1 MPRDQQFYTFVDRI
15 NIDALMTTDSAL
27 LPTSTSRWR
36 RSPAARATSSSARRS
51 SHFTDPS
58 GRKWNRS
65 AERKEGYRLRVDGA
79 PATENKTVVS
89 HNATTFTT
97 DRTLQA
103 CCRCA
108 RYHRARA

>member
-1 MPRDQQFYTFVDRI
+1 
-15 NIDALMTTDSAL
+15 
-27 LPTSTSRWR
+27 
-36 RSPAARATSSSARRS
+36 
-51 SHFTDPS
+51 
-58 GRKWNRS
+58 
-65 AERKEGYRLRVDGA
+65 
-79 PATENKTVVS
+79 VVS